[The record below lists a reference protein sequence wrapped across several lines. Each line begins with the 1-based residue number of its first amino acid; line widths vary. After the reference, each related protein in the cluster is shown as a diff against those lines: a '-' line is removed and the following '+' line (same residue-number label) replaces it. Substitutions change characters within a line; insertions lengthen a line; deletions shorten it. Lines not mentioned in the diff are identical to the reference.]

1 MKRASSLLIFLS
13 LLWALVSCDNIVYS
27 ERVDRQLAELNDS
40 MKVAEQYIRQL
51 QQEPSYDVLRSLA
64 VLDKDLYFNYDADDF
79 DPDKR
84 SGLLAEKL
92 RVDSARTVVDGV
104 LKETLPKV
112 YVPQVK
118 LTDHLVDSVEHYSF
132 YASRGDTLHLSA
144 HFSSR
149 GKISLYNANSRQTV
163 CSYSKQTTVENKLV
177 VPNSAI
183 YLLEIEPTDNLYA
196 DVDLSLQMTD
206 LDLFMNPKEI
216 TEEKVEARK
225 GEWHVQSVDG
235 VQMQNLFEEPRKF
248 TLRGHLKAYFSGSS
262 RALVA
267 LQVPRGASDVLYSL
281 RISTNEGDSYT
292 DGHFK
297 EEMTV
302 SYHKVRFL
310 GLPLYESRRGSGLL
324 ATILGENQPPREEDA
339 YINMFVFFNA
349 AEARKF
355 QDGTPTANLKYH
367 VDYSTIGT
375 QSCNGRIPAN
385 GYKTIYLG
393 FENERVR
400 YNNYVWLEAV
410 SAVPHTEYYK
420 TQFTIAGEEEEQ
432 P

>member
-1 MKRASSLLIFLS
+1 MKRVSSLLIFLS

-51 QQEPSYDVLRSLA
+51 QQEPSYEVLRSLA

-92 RVDSARTVVDGV
+92 RVDSARTIVEGV

-118 LTDHLVDSVEHYSF
+118 LADHLVDSVEHYSF
-132 YASRGDTLHLSA
+132 YASKGDTLHLSA
-144 HFSSR
+144 HLSCSS
-149 GKISLYNANSRQTV
+149 KLTLYNANSRLTLRTYTRQTD
-163 CSYSKQTTVENKLV
+163 VEEVLT

-183 YLLEIEPTDNLYA
+183 YLLKIEPAEGLYA
-196 DVDLSLQMTD
+196 DVEVSLQIHDMDALIT
-206 LDLFMNPKEI
+206 LKKI
-216 TEEKVEARK
+216 TEERVEARK
-225 GEWHVQSVDG
+225 GDWLAEAVEGVKMQS
-235 VQMQNLFEEPRKF
+235 LFEEPRKF
-248 TLRGHLKAYFSGSS
+248 TLRGQLKAAFSGSS

-267 LQVPRGASDVLYSL
+267 LQVPKGATDVMYSL
-281 RISTNEGDSYT
+281 RISTNESDSYS

-297 EEMTV
+297 DDMST
-302 SYHKVRFL
+302 SYRKIRFL
-310 GLPLYESRRGSGLL
+310 GLPIYESKSGSGLL
-324 ATILGENQPPREEDA
+324 ATLLGENQPPREEDA
-339 YINMFVFFNA
+339 YINMYVFFNA
-349 AEARKF
+349 AQARKF
-355 QDGTPTANLKYH
+355 QDGELTSKLKYH

-400 YNNYVWLEAV
+400 YNNYVWLEAI
-410 SAVPHTEYYK
+410 SAVPHTEYFK
-420 TQFTIAGEEEEQ
+420 TQYTIAGEGEE
-432 P
+432 